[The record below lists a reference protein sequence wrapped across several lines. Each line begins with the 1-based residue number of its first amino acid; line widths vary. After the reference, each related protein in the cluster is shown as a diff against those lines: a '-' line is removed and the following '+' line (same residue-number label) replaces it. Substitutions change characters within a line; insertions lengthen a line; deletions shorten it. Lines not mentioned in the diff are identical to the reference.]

1 MVLNELLVLKIWFW
15 KYGFNLLWI
24 SQAGN
29 RKFSTQRK
37 WAKDERKNSLQT
49 EVAQNC
55 PKCSILF
62 KDLLILDL
70 IGKLF
75 SIRMAIENKRV
86 LKGHVSQDFASSQ
99 ARRVAMQ
106 CLTSVI
112 IYPLDVTTAKLGN
125 CPTVLVHQWR
135 KSFSLCS
142 KLQPVV
148 FHGGQTGSWSLVQ
161 DVL

>member
-1 MVLNELLVLKIWFW
+1 MVLNELLVFKIWFW
-15 KYGFNLLWI
+15 KYGFNLRWI

-29 RKFSTQRK
+29 RKFSTQCK

-62 KDLLILDL
+62 KDLYMLDL

-75 SIRMAIENKRV
+75 SIRMVIENKRV
-86 LKGHVSQDFASSQ
+86 LKDMRVRSLQPRKHDVLPCNAWPVSLFSSWMWQ
-99 ARRVAMQ
+99 
-106 CLTSVI
+106 LLNG
-112 IYPLDVTTAKLGN
+112 PN
-125 CPTVLVHQWR
+125 VLVHQWR
-135 KSFSLCS
+135 KSFPLCS
-142 KLQPVV
+142 KFQPVV
-148 FHGGQTGSWSLVQ
+148 FHGGQTGSWSLAQ